1 MKTKKASI
9 ITKLIVLAFG
19 VYLSITLLGLHGQI
33 ESAEARRETLE
44 NQITQLA
51 GENEIFYREIE
62 NSTDPA
68 TMERIARNRYHLVMP
83 GERVFYGLTD

>member
-19 VYLSITLLGLHGQI
+19 VYLSITLIGLHGQI
-33 ESAEARRETLE
+33 ESAETRRESLE

-62 NSTDPA
+62 NSTDPV

-83 GERVFYGLTD
+83 GERVFYGLAD